1 MTKKLN
7 EKQQKFLDVLFTEA
21 NGDYVKAKKLAGYSD
36 NSSTADIVRP
46 LRSHISDRVEE
57 FIGVS
62 SAKAAYTMYDVL
74 VNPTE
79 LGNKERMVAA
89 KDLLD
94 RAGFKAKEKVEV
106 SAPNPLFILPAK
118 TDEQE

>member
-1 MTKKLN
+1 MSKNLN
-7 EKQQKFLDVLFTEA
+7 EKQTKFLDVLFSEA
-21 NGDYVKAKKLAGYSD
+21 SGDFVRAKKLAGYSD
-36 NSSTADIVRP
+36 NTSTADIVRN
-46 LRSHISDRVEE
+46 LRGEIAEKTQE

-74 VNPTE
+74 INPTE
-79 LGNKERMVAA
+79 LGNKDRMLAA

-94 RAGFKAKEKVEV
+94 RAGFKPKERVEV

-118 TDEQE
+118 SDD